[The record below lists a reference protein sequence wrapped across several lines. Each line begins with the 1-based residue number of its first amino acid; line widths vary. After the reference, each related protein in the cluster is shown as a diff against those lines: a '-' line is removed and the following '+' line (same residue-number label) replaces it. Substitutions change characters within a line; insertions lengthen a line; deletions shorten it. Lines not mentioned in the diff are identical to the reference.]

1 MSFVIWGRFSGLLR
15 ILTGYAALAGMAGV
29 VISGSRGGYLS
40 LTVGILVV
48 LLLSMNVWKRL
59 NTRPV
64 LVGVL
69 VAVSILLF
77 LGAGLFAAFHSS
89 LVGTRVAQINDP
101 GNMRLLLWRAA
112 MDQFHLSP
120 LWGTGGFSY
129 LHYGRLFRDPSVQN
143 DPIHVHNDYLQ
154 LLADYGVVGATLF
167 VIMLLLHVRSGF
179 ASFQFLVARTTAW
192 NSPLGDRLALN
203 IGCQAALAAY
213 MVHSVVDFNMQ
224 LPLNALMMAS
234 IFAVLVN
241 PGSPREEVF
250 KHAPLDWIRIVM
262 RWSIPVLGIC
272 FLIYELPMIRGEL
285 YAERSRVALR
295 DGHAKESLE
304 LALAGLSKAT
314 DNPELYY
321 DAGEAALELSMQA
334 ATKSNQVKLSSGAAH
349 AFTLGLKLFPTDS
362 RLAIKL
368 AQALASSGDYSA
380 ANQTLNRAEQL
391 DPSSSFVAAYR
402 GLVEYSFGH
411 LDEAELAF
419 NRSLELGGE
428 AVGISNP
435 GLQLIEQRR
444 LQMTDASHLE
454 RAYRITE
461 PAKTEGP
468 PLSTS
473 PPLPEIS
480 ENGLD
485 LKKSQIPNNTPEH

>member
-1 MSFVIWGRFSGLLR
+1 
-15 ILTGYAALAGMAGV
+15 
-29 VISGSRGGYLS
+29 
-40 LTVGILVV
+40 
-48 LLLSMNVWKRL
+48 
-59 NTRPV
+59 
-64 LVGVL
+64 
-69 VAVSILLF
+69 
-77 LGAGLFAAFHSS
+77 
-89 LVGTRVAQINDP
+89 
-101 GNMRLLLWRAA
+101 
-112 MDQFHLSP
+112 
-120 LWGTGGFSY
+120 
-129 LHYGRLFRDPSVQN
+129 
-143 DPIHVHNDYLQ
+143 
-154 LLADYGVVGATLF
+154 
-167 VIMLLLHVRSGF
+167 
-179 ASFQFLVARTTAW
+179 
-192 NSPLGDRLALN
+192 
-203 IGCQAALAAY
+203 